1 MINCLRKLDWKSC
14 QPLQNL
20 LNSLKST
27 NNMQEAKKLN
37 EIIFLVEETDD
48 GYVAQALSHSIFTQ
62 ADSIEELR
70 EMVKDAVECHFDE
83 EERPRIIRLHIV
95 RQEVLTV

>member
-1 MINCLRKLDWKSC
+1 
-14 QPLQNL
+14 
-20 LNSLKST
+20 
-27 NNMQEAKKLN
+27 MQETKKLN

-48 GYVAQALSHSIFTQ
+48 GYTAQALGYSIFTQ

-83 EERPRIIRLHIV
+83 EERPEIIRLHIV
-95 RQEVLTV
+95 RQEVLTL

>member
-1 MINCLRKLDWKSC
+1 
-14 QPLQNL
+14 
-20 LNSLKST
+20 
-27 NNMQEAKKLN
+27 MQEAKKLN